1 MSNQHNKLHIKQ
13 HKNSEPAHGNKLAP
27 ERELAVETEPE
38 TPESETELLSE
49 SELLKKEKVL
59 KSAAL
64 ISVCTMISR
73 VSGFIRTWA
82 MAFSLGNTVLASGFS
97 LANNMPNMI
106 YELICGGALAAAFVP
121 VYHMQ
126 KSAHGK
132 QAALSYG
139 RNILNL
145 SLIALGVVAVL
156 ASIFSPEVMFTQ
168 SAFSSSEDEAVEYA
182 VYFFRFFA
190 FQMIFYG
197 ISAIFSGLLNAER
210 EYFWPAV
217 SSVFMNIICIITFL
231 GYVPLSDAGDDFANV
246 WLAVGTVLSIAVMA
260 MVQIPAL
267 LRAGFRFSFR
277 LKLRE
282 CALRETMQLALPA
295 IASTAINLVAL
306 SFMNSCSL
314 NVSDIGPASVS
325 YAWLWYQF
333 PYGVLGVALS
343 TALFTEMSDYAS
355 HKDWK
360 GFARSLRGGLQTT
373 LLVITPMA
381 VLVFVCADQLIGL
394 YSAGKF
400 TPEDIEPIS
409 TLLCVWAINLP
420 LYAAFMYITQA
431 YSALKDMKTV
441 AWLNLF
447 MTTIQV
453 FLYMLFTGVISPDF
467 SLGLPGIAAADI
479 LKYLVIDTLLLAILH
494 RRSARLR
501 LGMIVP
507 KVLKVVFASIVG
519 GIVGLFVAGI
529 MDKLV
534 NTEVLLGAACALV
547 ITAASSLAIILLI
560 TRALGVNEISSVAS
574 GIISKIRRK
583 KK

>member
-1 MSNQHNKLHIKQ
+1 MPQEIEKESRVRAGEHTQEKPQAQSHEQSQTQDQEQSQTQDQEDRK
-13 HKNSEPAHGNKLAP
+13 
-27 ERELAVETEPE
+27 ET
-38 TPESETELLSE
+38 
-49 SELLKKEKVL
+49 VL

-64 ISVCTMISR
+64 ISACTMLSR
-73 VSGFIRTWA
+73 ITGFVRTWA

-121 VYHMQ
+121 IYHMQ
-126 KSAHGK
+126 KSSRGRA
-132 QAALSYG
+132 AALDYG

-145 SLIALGVVAVL
+145 ALIALGVVAIV
-156 ASIFSPEVMFTQ
+156 ASIFSPQVMFTQ
-168 SAFSSSEDEAVEYA
+168 SVFSASTDEAVEYA

-197 ISAIFSGLLNAER
+197 VSAIFSGLLNAER

-217 SSVFMNIICIITFL
+217 ASVFMNVICIVTFL
-231 GYVPLSDAGDDFANV
+231 GYVPFSDQNIEFANV

-260 MVQIPAL
+260 IVQVPAL
-267 LRAGFRFSFR
+267 LRTGFRFGFKV
-277 LKLRE
+277 KLHG

-314 NVSDIGPASVS
+314 NVSDNGPASIS

-355 HKDWK
+355 HKDWE
-360 GFARSLRGGLQTT
+360 GFARSMRGGLQTT
-373 LLVITPMA
+373 LVVIVPMA
-381 VLVFVCADQLIGL
+381 VLVFVCAYQLIGL

-400 TPEDIEPIS
+400 TAQDVEPIS
-409 TLLCVWAINLP
+409 ILLRTWAINLP

-441 AWLNLF
+441 AWINLF
-447 MTTIQV
+447 MTAIQV
-453 FLYMLFTGVISPDF
+453 LLYMLFTGVLLPSF
-467 SLGLPGIAAADI
+467 SFGLPGIAIADI
-479 LKYLVIDTLLLAILH
+479 VKYIVIDALLLIILSK
-494 RRSARLR
+494 RSSRLHLGAMVPAVAR
-501 LGMIVP
+501 
-507 KVLKVVFASIVG
+507 VLLASVVG
-519 GIVGLFVAGI
+519 GIVGLGVEAA
-529 MDKLV
+529 V
-534 NTEVLLGAACALV
+534 NMFIDTELLLGAFIGL
-547 ITAASSLAIILLI
+547 ILTGGISFAIILLVC
-560 TRALGVNEISSVAS
+560 RALGLTEITNFV
-574 GIISKIRRK
+574 SKFLRK
-583 KK
+583 LKK